1 MKRKLVQIAAFVLG
15 FLFFLN
21 GAVAQQ
27 NIEKWS
33 RFELVLNHP
42 NPEDNFQRVNLSAK
56 FSNKDT
62 SLVVQGFYDGKNQ
75 YKIRFMPSETGNWN
89 YTTSSNIPALN
100 KKKGSFECVEASG
113 TNHGMVKVS
122 GTYNFKYADGKPYY
136 PFGTTAYAWNHM
148 GKELQ
153 KITLNSLK
161 NSGFNKVRMCVFPKN
176 YDLVKEEPEIYPY
189 LVKEVKKDA
198 SGNEIK
204 GWDFDRFN
212 PAFFQTLEKQIDE
225 LDQLGIQSD
234 LILFHP
240 YDKGRWGFDEM
251 PNEVNVKYIKYL
263 TARLSSFRNVWWSM
277 ANEFDFVKS
286 KNLSDWDLLTKTV
299 VQSDPYRHLCSIHGS
314 TGTYYDYWKPE
325 ITHASIQDN
334 AMVEDFGRAAT
345 LRNVYKKPIIY
356 DEVNYE
362 GNLKSRWGRLSGEQ
376 MLEAFWQAA
385 ITGTY
390 VTHGETYWNGN
401 ATDTVFW
408 AKGGKLIGTSPARI
422 AFLRHLLEE
431 GPGPLELADL
441 SRDNQT
447 ATAGKG
453 YYIIYFGRQMNET
466 WLFNLPSKNS
476 NFERLKPGTRFKVE
490 IIDTWDM
497 TIRACPLTFETSRVN
512 DFRLYDKDLKKV
524 RLPLK
529 PFLALRITEI

>member
-1 MKRKLVQIAAFVLG
+1 
-15 FLFFLN
+15 
-21 GAVAQQ
+21 
-27 NIEKWS
+27 
-33 RFELVLNHP
+33 
-42 NPEDNFQRVNLSAK
+42 
-56 FSNKDT
+56 
-62 SLVVQGFYDGKNQ
+62 
-75 YKIRFMPSETGNWN
+75 
-89 YTTSSNIPALN
+89 
-100 KKKGSFECVEASG
+100 
-113 TNHGMVKVS
+113 
-122 GTYNFKYADGKPYY
+122 
-136 PFGTTAYAWNHM
+136 
-148 GKELQ
+148 
-153 KITLNSLK
+153 
-161 NSGFNKVRMCVFPKN
+161 
-176 YDLVKEEPEIYPY
+176 
-189 LVKEVKKDA
+189 
-198 SGNEIK
+198 
-204 GWDFDRFN
+204 
-212 PAFFQTLEKQIDE
+212 
-225 LDQLGIQSD
+225 
-234 LILFHP
+234 
-240 YDKGRWGFDEM
+240 
-251 PNEVNVKYIKYL
+251 
-263 TARLSSFRNVWWSM
+263 
-277 ANEFDFVKS
+277 
-286 KNLSDWDLLTKTV
+286 
-299 VQSDPYRHLCSIHGS
+299 
-314 TGTYYDYWKPE
+314 
-325 ITHASIQDN
+325 
-334 AMVEDFGRAAT
+334 MVEDFGRAAT

-422 AFLRHLLEE
+422 AFLRHMLEE

-497 TIRACPLTFETSRVN
+497 TIQACPLTFETSRVN
-512 DFRLYDKDLKKV
+512 DFRLYDKDLKNV

-529 PFLALRITEI
+529 PYMALRITEIKD

>member
-1 MKRKLVQIAAFVLG
+1 
-15 FLFFLN
+15 
-21 GAVAQQ
+21 
-27 NIEKWS
+27 
-33 RFELVLNHP
+33 
-42 NPEDNFQRVNLSAK
+42 
-56 FSNKDT
+56 
-62 SLVVQGFYDGKNQ
+62 
-75 YKIRFMPSETGNWN
+75 
-89 YTTSSNIPALN
+89 
-100 KKKGSFECVEASG
+100 
-113 TNHGMVKVS
+113 
-122 GTYNFKYADGKPYY
+122 
-136 PFGTTAYAWNHM
+136 
-148 GKELQ
+148 
-153 KITLNSLK
+153 
-161 NSGFNKVRMCVFPKN
+161 
-176 YDLVKEEPEIYPY
+176 
-189 LVKEVKKDA
+189 
-198 SGNEIK
+198 
-204 GWDFDRFN
+204 
-212 PAFFQTLEKQIDE
+212 
-225 LDQLGIQSD
+225 
-234 LILFHP
+234 
-240 YDKGRWGFDEM
+240 M
-251 PNEVNVKYIKYL
+251 PNEVNIKYIKYV

-334 AMVEDFGRAAT
+334 VMVEDFGRAAT

-401 ATDTVFW
+401 VTDTVFW

-431 GPGPLELADL
+431 GPAPLELADL

-453 YYIIYFGRQMNET
+453 YYIIYFGKQMNET
-466 WLFNLPSKNS
+466 WLFNLPAKNS
-476 NFERLKPGTRFKVE
+476 KYEKPKAGIRFKVE

-497 TIRACPLTFETSRVN
+497 TIQPDSQIFETSGVN
-512 DFRLYDKDLKKV
+512 DYRLYDKDLKKV

-529 PFLALRITEI
+529 PYIALRITEIIN